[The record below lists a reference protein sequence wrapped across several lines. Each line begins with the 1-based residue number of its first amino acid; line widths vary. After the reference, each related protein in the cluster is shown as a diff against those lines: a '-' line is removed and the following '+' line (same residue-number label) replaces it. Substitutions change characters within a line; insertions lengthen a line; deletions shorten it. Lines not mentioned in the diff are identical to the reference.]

1 MADKLGLN
9 GQAENIAIEGA
20 TGSNIELK
28 SSRLSIGI
36 YSIDES
42 YRTNIIEAIVTSQF
56 ASYSGLI

>member
-28 SSRLSIGI
+28 SSRLSIEI
-36 YSIDES
+36 SCPDES
-42 YRTNIIEAIVTSQF
+42 YRTNIEAIVTPQISLYF
-56 ASYSGLI
+56 ILI